1 MCVLPWL
8 ENSICDE
15 SKHKD
20 EEVEKY
26 DHMNN
31 FLNGPSD
38 IPPRPA
44 NLGTKR
50 QKYRYCSQHLHK
62 PRVLSSLRFLMLV
75 RKGT

>member
-8 ENSICDE
+8 ENSVGDE

-31 FLNGPSD
+31 FLNGPSN

-44 NLGTKR
+44 NLGIKR
-50 QKYRYCSQHLHK
+50 QK
-62 PRVLSSLRFLMLV
+62 
-75 RKGT
+75 